1 MRFALKV
8 LSNGPNTDQ
17 GESPLANEWLIDAG
31 LHPTWGERTPFSGR
45 GGLRM
50 VTRRIAD
57 VEKRL
62 SETFHTLER
71 VVTEAEAILAKPEI
85 TFVGHEALTA

>member
-1 MRFALKV
+1 MARAAT
-8 LSNGPNTDQ
+8 NTCFRA
-17 GESPLANEWLIDAG
+17 PTPANEWLIDAG

-62 SETFHTLER
+62 SEAVHNLER
-71 VVTEAEAILAKPEI
+71 AVNDAEALLATPEI
-85 TFVGHEALTA
+85 TFAGREAVTA